1 MEIQWLWH
9 NAAYWWIS
17 VKYTIKQTATSLT
30 EEKDYCECFMSS
42 SITPTDLPAAWLI
55 ALKQVNCVINKH
67 LAEQLHQSLP
77 QCLQVPNLH
86 AATSAVTSQHPC
98 SCRVTVTTAFRW
110 LCKRSSHGRHWFHF
124 IHLINTLC
132 TQWTRK
138 KRGSLFL
145 SISLA
150 NLNRFL

>member
-1 MEIQWLWH
+1 
-9 NAAYWWIS
+9 
-17 VKYTIKQTATSLT
+17 
-30 EEKDYCECFMSS
+30 MSS
-42 SITPTDLPAAWLI
+42 SISPTDLPAAWLI

-124 IHLINTLC
+124 IHFINTLC
-132 TQWTRK
+132 TVHTNT
-138 KRGSLFL
+138 GLYTHDHSSTISPLALLPLLL
-145 SISLA
+145 SMYTVFISSSCAACSPRQLMHG
-150 NLNRFL
+150 LLWVWL